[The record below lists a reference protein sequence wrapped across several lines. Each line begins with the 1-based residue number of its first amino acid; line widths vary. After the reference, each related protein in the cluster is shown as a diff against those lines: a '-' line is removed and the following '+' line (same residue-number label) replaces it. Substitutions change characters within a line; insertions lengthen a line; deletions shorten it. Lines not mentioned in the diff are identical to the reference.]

1 MRRKGHWVH
10 RSEVQTVTS
19 AGGLER
25 QEGPLLELW
34 RCKVLSTPWSQASG
48 FRLQAS
54 GIMREAGTI
63 LRIAQAIPFVPYLA
77 TGMGPEQRWAT

>member
-19 AGGLER
+19 AGSLER

-34 RCKVLSTPWSQASG
+34 RCEVLSTPWSQASG
-48 FRLQAS
+48 
-54 GIMREAGTI
+54 IVREAGTI
-63 LRIAQAIPFVPYLA
+63 LRIAQAISFVPYLA